1 MDWLN
6 YHHLYYF
13 WVTAQEG
20 GLAAA
25 GRRLRLSHSTIKSQ
39 VAQLESYLD
48 TRLFERR
55 GRNLVLTEDGRLA
68 LRYADEIFGLGR
80 EFLGALRGQ
89 GAFVEHRLKI
99 AATHVV
105 PKLLV
110 REIVEPVVRRFPEAR
125 IGFFEGL
132 IDDLIAGLATHDFD
146 VVISDTPLPPGS
158 SVRAFNHHVLASP
171 IVWLGGAQLV
181 TPAVRRRFPAC
192 LDELPLLLPSRAS
205 AMRRTLDDWFAR
217 EQLVPSPRYEFD
229 DTALLKVFAEHEHGV
244 FPVPLAIEAN
254 AKKQTRSKRLALLE
268 ETVSFYAIS
277 PERRVRNP
285 MLLEMLK
292 QAGQAELGLQDT

>member
-1 MDWLN
+1 MSTLN
-6 YHHLYYF
+6 LHHLRLF
-13 WVTAQEG
+13 RAVAREG
-20 GLAAA
+20 TLTGAARA
-25 GRRLRLSHSTIKSQ
+25 LNLSQSAVSTQIKS
-39 VAQLESYLD
+39 LEAALGHD
-48 TRLFERR
+48 LFERR
-55 GRNLVLTEDGRLA
+55 GRNLVLSEDGRLA

-110 REIVEPVVRRFPEAR
+110 REIVEPVVRRFPAAR

-244 FPVPLAIEAN
+244 FPVPLAIAAT
-254 AKKQTRSKRLALLE
+254 AKKQPRSKRLALLE